1 MTVVS
6 VIDQH
11 SEAAEKILD
20 ALILGDVVTAE
31 SYLPA
36 MNSAEEEQSMDL
48 TDNDGSE
55 EIGSDATG
63 ETGAKSERK
72 GRKPGPSRIKLP
84 KKDKAIR
91 KKEQNK
97 TAAVRYRQKKK
108 VEFASV
114 QETEKE
120 LQDKRDDLQK
130 QKESLGREILM
141 VKQLLRDIIRAK
153 QSQK

>member
-1 MTVVS
+1 M
-6 VIDQH
+6 
-11 SEAAEKILD
+11 
-20 ALILGDVVTAE
+20 LGDVVTAE

-36 MNSAEEEQSMDL
+36 MNSAHEEQSMDL

-55 EIGSDATG
+55 SGSEEMASDANGKAVFSLG
-63 ETGAKSERK
+63 ETGAKSERR
-72 GRKPGPSRIKLP
+72 GRKPGPSRKLP
-84 KKDKAIR
+84 KKDKALR

-130 QKESLGREILM
+130 QKESLRREILM